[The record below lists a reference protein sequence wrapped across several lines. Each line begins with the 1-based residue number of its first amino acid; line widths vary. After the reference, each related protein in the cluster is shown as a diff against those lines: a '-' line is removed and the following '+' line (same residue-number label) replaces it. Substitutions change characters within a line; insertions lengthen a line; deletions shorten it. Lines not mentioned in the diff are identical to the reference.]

1 MRFLLRPLALVAV
14 PLPLVVYVWHLWA
27 CYDEE
32 RTSWSDAI
40 VGVRS
45 TKKPTLNHSV
55 GMGFCSFAS
64 CRFVVK
70 TIQPLHWW
78 HKPSVALLSDA
89 LRVSIGM
96 ANGAPDTDEM
106 PCVNCL

>member
-1 MRFLLRPLALVAV
+1 
-14 PLPLVVYVWHLWA
+14 
-27 CYDEE
+27 
-32 RTSWSDAI
+32 
-40 VGVRS
+40 
-45 TKKPTLNHSV
+45 
-55 GMGFCSFAS
+55 
-64 CRFVVK
+64 VK